1 MDPVTIGMIGK
12 AALGLFKKDKDGKKE
27 SKPLPSFQGFGAE
40 AATEAAG
47 RAQQEFMSADEAR
60 RARRREMIAG
70 GG

>member
-1 MDPVTIGMIGK
+1 MDPATIGLITKVATGLLGGGK
-12 AALGLFKKDKDGKKE
+12 DKKE
-27 SKPLPSFQGFGAE
+27 SKPQFQSFGAE

-47 RAQQEFMSADEAR
+47 RAQQDFMSADEAR

>member
-12 AALGLFKKDKDGKKE
+12 AAMGLLGGKKDDKKAA
-27 SKPLPSFQGFGAE
+27 KPQFQSFGAE